1 MPFCS
6 KNERPN
12 EENAMSGTDIVIN
25 GPAGSFSAYAA
36 HPEKPN
42 GATII
47 VIQEIFGV
55 NDFVRAIADDYASRG
70 YAAIAPDLFWRIEP
84 GVNITDKS
92 EAEWKKAFDL
102 YSKFNVDGGI
112 EDIQATITHARQM
125 LPANQKVG
133 AVGYCLGGLLAFLT
147 ATRTDVDAS
156 VGYYGVGIDA
166 CLAESSSIKRS
177 LLLHIA
183 EEDGFVA
190 KPAQRAIFDALGT
203 NPNVTLHSYAG
214 VDHAF
219 ARMGGEHFDQTAA
232 DLANGRTAAFFAES
246 LHK

>member
-1 MPFCS
+1 
-6 KNERPN
+6 
-12 EENAMSGTDIVIN
+12 MSGTDIVIN

-36 HPEKPN
+36 QPEKPN

-55 NDFVRAIADDYASRG
+55 NEFVRAIADDYASRG
-70 YAAIAPDLFWRIEP
+70 YVAIAPDLFWRIEP

-102 YSKFNVDGGI
+102 YSKFSVDGGI
-112 EDIQATITHARQM
+112 EDIQATITQARDTF
-125 LPANQKVG
+125 PANQKVG

-147 ATRTDVDAS
+147 ATRTDIDAS

-166 CLAESSSIKRS
+166 SLAEAKAIKCA
-177 LLLHIA
+177 LMLHIA

-190 KPAQRAIFDALGT
+190 KPAQKAILDALGGKA
-203 NPNVTLHSYAG
+203 NISLHTYPG
-214 VDHAF
+214 LDHAF
-219 ARMGGEHFDQTAA
+219 ARMGGEHFDQAGA
-232 DLANGRTAAFFAES
+232 DLANSRTAAFFADK
-246 LHK
+246 LLK